1 MRLTIADRPRAG
13 GLTVDQGARQ
23 AHVDDR
29 LLELTALEF
38 DLLAYFV
45 QRPGQVFSRDQLL
58 RAVWRS
64 TAEWQQPATVTEHIR
79 RLRTKIETEPHRPR
93 ILRTVRGAG
102 YRLDQP
108 DEHSRGVETTTRL
121 PPGTLVHIDGRIVQ
135 ADQAATAIFELDDRI
150 PLVGRQISEL
160 WSPTSPAANRQH
172 VVTSPGPQQLTQ
184 LVDFERVDSTIS
196 LEFASKHIDWHGTR
210 AQQVTA
216 AWWCTVRPDPVQKP
230 DDGLENAAVM
240 DEDTRYRA

>member
-1 MRLTIADRPRAG
+1 MRRNSIEHRRRRIRAG
-13 GLTVDQGARQ
+13 ALSVDLGARQ

-29 LLELTALEF
+29 LLDLTALEF

-45 QRPGQVFSRDQLL
+45 QRPGRVFSREQLL

-79 RLRTKIETEPHRPR
+79 RLRTKIETEPHHPQ

-102 YRLDQP
+102 YRLDSP
-108 DEHSRGVETTTRL
+108 DEHGGGVETTTRWA
-121 PPGTLVHIDGRIVQ
+121 PGTLVHIDGRIVQ
-135 ADQAATAIFELDDRI
+135 ADQAATAMFELDDQN

-160 WSPTSPAANRQH
+160 WSPTSHAAGRH
-172 VVTSPGPQQLTQ
+172 HIVIAPGPQGLTQ
-184 LVDFERVDSTIS
+184 LVDVECVDSTIS
-196 LEFASKHIDWHGTR
+196 LEFNSRQIDWHGTR

-216 AWWCTVRPDPVQKP
+216 AWWCTVRPKP
-230 DDGLENAAVM
+230 M
-240 DEDTRYRA
+240 